1 MCRPLIEEKR
11 QRFQVSMGQVRHVN
25 VMADGDRL
33 RQVLMNLLSNAIKYT
48 QEEGTISL
56 RINELY
62 SSLRGRRQYEFICID
77 NGIGISK
84 DFIPCIFEPFSRAE
98 DHRISRLQGTG
109 LGMTITE
116 NIVRMMNGTIQ
127 VESEL
132 GRGSRFTVSIPLEY
146 CREEN
151 VSNGA
156 LRDLSAQGP
165 YPSTS
170 KGGAGAVDAVPEEKG
185 RTLAG
190 SRVLLAEDNDINR
203 EIAVE
208 LLEMQDIVVDAVENG
223 LRALEVFEASAPGG
237 YRAILMDI
245 QMPVM
250 NGYDAAVRI
259 RALNRRDAQTIP
271 IIALTADAFT
281 TDVAKARSAGM
292 NDHIAKPIEMK
303 RLLQVLEKCIKG

>member
-1 MCRPLIEEKR
+1 MK
-11 QRFQVSMGQVRHVN
+11 FQK
-25 VMADGDRL
+25 ADSPELYSGHIRSSSDEY
-33 RQVLMNLLSNAIKYT
+33 RQVLDALRIGAISFVLDEDLTILWASSCFYQKSGYSEEEYFMSFQTIRQYYT
-48 QEEGTISL
+48 Q
-56 RINELY
+56 
-62 SSLRGRRQYEFICID
+62 
-77 NGIGISK
+77 
-84 DFIPCIFEPFSRAE
+84 
-98 DHRISRLQGTG
+98 
-109 LGMTITE
+109 
-116 NIVRMMNGTIQ
+116 
-127 VESEL
+127 
-132 GRGSRFTVSIPLEY
+132 
-146 CREEN
+146 
-151 VSNGA
+151 
-156 LRDLSAQGP
+156 
-165 YPSTS
+165 
-170 KGGAGAVDAVPEEKG
+170 
-185 RTLAG
+185 
-190 SRVLLAEDNDINR
+190 
-203 EIAVE
+203 